1 MYNEI
6 FALYW
11 ILQYL
16 AAPPSTWHQGGEGG
30 GGGGLGPVN
39 VEKSVTGKRVTLPAE
54 STHM

>member
-16 AAPPSTWHQGGEGG
+16 AAPPPPGG
-30 GGGGLGPVN
+30 GGGGG
-39 VEKSVTGKRVTLPAE
+39 G
-54 STHM
+54 

>member
-16 AAPPSTWHQGGEGG
+16 AAPPSTWHKGG
-30 GGGGLGPVN
+30 GRGGGLGPVN
-39 VEKSVTGKRVTLPAE
+39 VEKSVTGTKVTLPHE
-54 STHM
+54 STYM

>member
-16 AAPPSTWHQGGEGG
+16 AAPPPMWHKGGE

-39 VEKSVTGKRVTLPAE
+39 VEKSVTGKRVTLPVE